1 MIGLFA
7 LYIILNMRS
16 HAKLLDL
23 LDELAFPSD
32 DPIMTSSLKEPVFE
46 YEEEEPEE
54 GESEEDASE
63 EAVELTPEE
72 PEVFDYEEPADE
84 ELLKEMAVMSD
95 EEWAEMEAR
104 AKKYPV
110 PKDSPPWPGREIGQP
125 EAEIFTEGLEPKEES
140 ELRKTAV
147 AASILYEVGNY
158 TESGEATLR
167 QIKGMR
173 KDDVIGIC
181 EIHGLDTEGTKA
193 QLIERIKEN
202 AA

>member
-1 MIGLFA
+1 MIEQGEFYLAMIGLFV
-7 LYIILNMRS
+7 LYIILSVRS
-16 HAKLLDL
+16 DAKLLDL
-23 LDELAFPSD
+23 LEELAFPSD
-32 DPIMTSSLKEPVFE
+32 DPIMTSSLKEPIFE

-54 GESEEDASE
+54 EEPE
-63 EAVELTPEE
+63 EEGPEAVELTPEE
-72 PEVFDYEEPADE
+72 EEVIEEVMAGEEPEVFSYDEEPE
-84 ELLKEMAVMSD
+84 
-95 EEWAEMEAR
+95 
-104 AKKYPV
+104 P
-110 PKDSPPWPGREIGQP
+110 
-125 EAEIFTEGLEPKEES
+125 EIFTEGLEPKEES
-140 ELRKTAV
+140 ELRKAAV

-181 EIHGLDTEGTKA
+181 EIHGLDTDGTKA

>member
-1 MIGLFA
+1 MIEQEEFFVAVIALFVIY
-7 LYIILNMRS
+7 LGILMRFQS
-16 HAKLLDL
+16 KLLDL
-23 LDELAFPSD
+23 LDELAFPSN

-46 YEEEEPEE
+46 YEDSEEEEE
-54 GESEEDASE
+54 IPLDDAPE

-72 PEVFDYEEPADE
+72 PEVFDYEE
-84 ELLKEMAVMSD
+84 S
-95 EEWAEMEAR
+95 AE
-104 AKKYPV
+104 P
-110 PKDSPPWPGREIGQP
+110 
-125 EAEIFTEGLEPKEES
+125 EIFTEGLEPKEES
-140 ELRKTAV
+140 ELRKAAV

-158 TESGEATLR
+158 AESGEATLR

-193 QLIERIKEN
+193 QLIERIKES

>member
-1 MIGLFA
+1 MIDTETAYMIIIGLLAIHLFFFMGFQ
-7 LYIILNMRS
+7 YQ
-16 HAKLLDL
+16 LLQM
-23 LDELAFPSD
+23 LDELAFPSN
-32 DPIMTSSLKEPVFE
+32 DPIMTSTL
-46 YEEEEPEE
+46 
-54 GESEEDASE
+54 EDI
-63 EAVELTPEE
+63 
-72 PEVFDYEEPADE
+72 EVFDYEETPPQPEPEVFEYGEASE
-84 ELLKEMAVMSD
+84 I
-95 EEWAEMEAR
+95 EEWDNKE
-104 AKKYPV
+104 
-110 PKDSPPWPGREIGQP
+110 P
-125 EAEIFTEGLEPKEES
+125 EVEIFTEGLEPKEES
-140 ELRKTAV
+140 EPRKAAV

>member
-1 MIGLFA
+1 MLEVQEALTGILALLVLHFLLIWYYARGLVG
-7 LYIILNMRS
+7 IIE
-16 HAKLLDL
+16 
-23 LDELAFPSD
+23 ELAFPSD

-54 GESEEDASE
+54 DID
-63 EAVELTPEE
+63 LTPEQEAALLFAAQEIIEQEGLYIEEPAEDEVMAKEE
-72 PEVFDYEEPADE
+72 PEVFSYDE
-84 ELLKEMAVMSD
+84 K
-95 EEWAEMEAR
+95 
-104 AKKYPV
+104 
-110 PKDSPPWPGREIGQP
+110 PKTS
-125 EAEIFTEGLEPKEES
+125 
-140 ELRKTAV
+140 V
-147 AASILYEVGNY
+147 LYEVGNY

>member
-1 MIGLFA
+1 MLEVQEALTGILALLALHFLLIWYYARGLVG
-7 LYIILNMRS
+7 IIE
-16 HAKLLDL
+16 
-23 LDELAFPSD
+23 ELAFPSD

-46 YEEEEPEE
+46 YEESEEAI
-54 GESEEDASE
+54 EEDAI
-63 EAVELTPEE
+63 
-72 PEVFDYEEPADE
+72 PEVFAYEEPTNIDPNHGHDLDHIE
-84 ELLKEMAVMSD
+84 EVEKEMAVMSD

-104 AKKYPV
+104 AKKHPV
-110 PKDSPPWPGREIGQP
+110 
-125 EAEIFTEGLEPKEES
+125 AT
-140 ELRKTAV
+140 
-147 AASILYEVGNY
+147 SILYEVGNY

-181 EIHGLDTEGTKA
+181 DIHGLDTEGTKA

>member
-1 MIGLFA
+1 MIEQEEFFVAVIA
-7 LYIILNMRS
+7 LLVVYLGILMRFQ
-16 HAKLLDL
+16 AKLLDL

-32 DPIMTSSLKEPVFE
+32 DPIMTSELDRGKPVFDYTTVE
-46 YEEEEPEE
+46 EKEEEIPLD
-54 GESEEDASE
+54 DASE

-72 PEVFDYEEPADE
+72 EEVIEEVMAKEEPEVFSYDE
-84 ELLKEMAVMSD
+84 K
-95 EEWAEMEAR
+95 
-104 AKKYPV
+104 
-110 PKDSPPWPGREIGQP
+110 PKTS
-125 EAEIFTEGLEPKEES
+125 
-140 ELRKTAV
+140 V
-147 AASILYEVGNY
+147 LYEVGNY

>member
-1 MIGLFA
+1 MIGLFV

-23 LDELAFPSD
+23 LDELAFPSN

-54 GESEEDASE
+54 
-63 EAVELTPEE
+63 AVELTPEE
-72 PEVFDYEEPADE
+72 PEVFDYGEPADE
-84 ELLKEMAVMSD
+84 E
-95 EEWAEMEAR
+95 
-104 AKKYPV
+104 
-110 PKDSPPWPGREIGQP
+110 P
-125 EAEIFTEGLEPKEES
+125 EVEIFTEGLEPKEES
-140 ELRKTAV
+140 ELRK
-147 AASILYEVGNY
+147 ASILYEVGDY
-158 TESGEATLR
+158 TPSGEATLR
-167 QIKGMR
+167 KIKGMR

-193 QLIERIKEN
+193 QLIERIKNN

>member
-1 MIGLFA
+1 MIEQEEFFVAVIA
-7 LYIILNMRS
+7 LLVVYLGILMRFQ
-16 HAKLLDL
+16 AKLLDL

-32 DPIMTSSLKEPVFE
+32 DPIMTSELDRGKPVFDYTTVE
-46 YEEEEPEE
+46 EKEEEIPLD
-54 GESEEDASE
+54 DAPE

-72 PEVFDYEEPADE
+72 EEVIEEVMAKEEPEVFSYDE
-84 ELLKEMAVMSD
+84 K
-95 EEWAEMEAR
+95 
-104 AKKYPV
+104 
-110 PKDSPPWPGREIGQP
+110 PKTS
-125 EAEIFTEGLEPKEES
+125 
-140 ELRKTAV
+140 V
-147 AASILYEVGNY
+147 LYEVGNY

>member
-1 MIGLFA
+1 MIEQGEFYLTMIGLFV

-23 LDELAFPSD
+23 LDELAFPSN

-46 YEEEEPEE
+46 YEEEEPKE
-54 GESEEDASE
+54 
-63 EAVELTPEE
+63 EE
-72 PEVFDYEEPADE
+72 PEP
-84 ELLKEMAVMSD
+84 
-95 EEWAEMEAR
+95 
-104 AKKYPV
+104 
-110 PKDSPPWPGREIGQP
+110 
-125 EAEIFTEGLEPKEES
+125 EIFTEGLEPKEES
-140 ELRKTAV
+140 EVRK
-147 AASILYEVGNY
+147 ASILYEVGDY
-158 TESGEATLR
+158 TASGEATLR

>member
-1 MIGLFA
+1 MLEVQEALTGILALLALHFLLIWYYARGLVG
-7 LYIILNMRS
+7 IIE
-16 HAKLLDL
+16 
-23 LDELAFPSD
+23 ELAFPSD

-46 YEEEEPEE
+46 YEE
-54 GESEEDASE
+54 E

-104 AKKYPV
+104 AKEHPV
-110 PKDSPPWPGREIGQP
+110 PKESNPPLIGRRIGQP

-140 ELRKTAV
+140 ELRK
-147 AASILYEVGNY
+147 ASILYEVGDY
-158 TESGEATLR
+158 TPSGKATLR
-167 QIKGMR
+167 KIKGMR

-202 AA
+202 SA